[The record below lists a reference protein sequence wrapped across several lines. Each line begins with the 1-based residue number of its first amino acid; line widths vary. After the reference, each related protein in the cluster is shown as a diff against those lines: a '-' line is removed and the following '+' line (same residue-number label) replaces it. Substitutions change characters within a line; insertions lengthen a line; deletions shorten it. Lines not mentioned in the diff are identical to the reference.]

1 MGKWTQK
8 TCRLMI
14 DKLYRRVELPFP
26 NQRIQFFSDGNDD
39 YEYVLPEFY
48 AETCMDYAQLV
59 KIRENGRVVDLKKRV
74 VYGSPNV
81 EDIILTD
88 VENFNGI
95 LRERIGRLVR
105 KTKCYPKSKTM
116 LSNAVEVIQFYW
128 NFMNPLYDSMT
139 PGMIESL
146 TDHVWS
152 WDDFLTHHY
161 AV

>member
-1 MGKWTQK
+1 
-8 TCRLMI
+8 
-14 DKLYRRVELPFP
+14 
-26 NQRIQFFSDGNDD
+26 
-39 YEYVLPEFY
+39 
-48 AETCMDYAQLV
+48 MDYAQLV

-152 WDDFLTHHY
+152 WDDFLMYHY